1 MKCKVAKLLKLG
13 SDSLIRLSLSA
24 VTTPLEVINNV
35 HLPGSRYQLVIVVLN
50 LNASRVNLDYVE
62 YKLLGNVR
70 C

>member
-1 MKCKVAKLLKLG
+1 MKCKCTKLLKLG

-24 VTTPLEVINNV
+24 VITLLEVINNV
-35 HLPGSRYQLVIVVLN
+35 HLLRSRYQLVIVVLN

-62 YKLLGNVR
+62 YKLLGR